1 MVRAIF
7 VWLVLALT
15 IILLRDDGPAGL
27 HVLSVLEKFLLL
39 R

>member
-1 MVRAIF
+1 MVQVILL
-7 VWLVLALT
+7 WLVLALT
-15 IILLRDDGPAGL
+15 IILLRDDGPVGL